1 MRTKVCGFDK
11 MEREHAGIDGFNWGG
26 GSILKTLW
34 KILVGTAS
42 NGRYQV

>member
-26 GSILKTLW
+26 GEHFKDIVEDPS
-34 KILVGTAS
+34 G
-42 NGRYQV
+42 NCE